1 MSYYVG
7 EQKYYNR
14 RSLYSRLTKS
24 RLENEIKNSKSMSE
38 CSRNLHVS
46 YNTLKKY
53 CQLYG
58 LWTDDNKN
66 QSGKGLCKQR
76 IKNTTI

>member
-1 MSYYVG
+1 
-7 EQKYYNR
+7 
-14 RSLYSRLTKS
+14 
-24 RLENEIKNSKSMSE
+24 MSE